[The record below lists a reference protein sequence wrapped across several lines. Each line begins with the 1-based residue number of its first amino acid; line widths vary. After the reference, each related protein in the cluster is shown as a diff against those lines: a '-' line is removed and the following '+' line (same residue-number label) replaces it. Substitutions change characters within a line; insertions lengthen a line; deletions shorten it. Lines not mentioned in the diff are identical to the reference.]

1 VSILSIDD
9 GAMED
14 ICQQMAKPMKKVVRK
29 TVEEAVFLKEFND
42 LRIVQTKEYFKEMRV
57 PIASMVR
64 PPPPAKIL
72 LSSGQHVNVGEWVEI
87 EHSYVVG
94 TCSDGGV
101 AVVLRFEAGLA
112 DVR

>member
-1 VSILSIDD
+1 MLSMDD

-14 ICQQMAKPMKKVVRK
+14 ICEKMAKPMKKVVRK

-42 LRIVQTKEYFKEMRV
+42 LRIVQTKKYFEEMRV
-57 PIASMVR
+57 QIASMIR
-64 PPPPAKIL
+64 PPPPAKIM

-87 EHSYVVG
+87 EHSYAVG
-94 TCSDGGV
+94 TCSEGGV
-101 AVVLRFEAGLA
+101 AVVLRFEKGVA